1 MAMVGLLS
9 AVFNVVICI
18 GIPVIVCL
26 YLWRRTKVGLKIFLL
41 GMVGYFVSQMC
52 VRQTILAMLSS
63 VDIYRTFVALHAVL
77 YLLFMAVTAA
87 LVEESARYIIYRH
100 FIRGASG
107 NKVPIYYGLGHG
119 GLEAI
124 TIGIN
129 NVALLMVASDY
140 LANAGWI
147 VSLAGFER
155 ISVMIAQVA
164 FSIIVYTGKRGFLA
178 AIILHTAYDFVIVLL
193 NYGWSQIVLEGL
205 LFVIS
210 LIMLFIALKMQQ
222 RSVVR

>member
-1 MAMVGLLS
+1 MAGLIG

-18 GIPVIVCL
+18 GIPVSVCL
-26 YLWRRTKVGLKIFLL
+26 YLWRQTKTGLKIFLL
-41 GMVGYFVSQMC
+41 GMSGYFVSQMC
-52 VRQTILAMLSS
+52 VRQTVLAILPGVDAYRIFAAM
-63 VDIYRTFVALHAVL
+63 HAVL
-77 YLLFMAVTAA
+77 YMLFLAVTAA

-100 FIRGASG
+100 FTKGVTSNR
-107 NKVPIYYGLGHG
+107 VPIYYGLGHG

-129 NVALLMVASDY
+129 NVALLMLSSNY
-140 LANAGWI
+140 LVNAGWI

-178 AIILHTAYDFVIVLL
+178 AIILHTAYDFAIVLL
-193 NYGWSQIVLEGL
+193 NYGWSQIALEGL
-205 LFVIS
+205 LFVMS
-210 LIMLFIALKMQQ
+210 LILFAIAIKMQK
-222 RSVVR
+222 RSVVQ